1 MEGSDLAGAKRPRRK
16 NEGGRKAEV
25 LSSYVRI
32 GSELTIWPSSCVRS
46 EQGRGRR
53 KEEGRGRR
61 KEGAGG
67 KRPRTKK
74 KEERVFQIIGS
85 ELTIWPSSCVRI
97 NCSILF
103 HNLLIM

>member
-61 KEGAGG
+61 KEGAGA
-67 KRPRTKK
+67 KRPRTKN
-74 KEERVFQIIGS
+74 EEKFS
-85 ELTIWPSSCVRI
+85 K
-97 NCSILF
+97 
-103 HNLLIM
+103 

>member
-74 KEERVFQIIGS
+74 KSFPNNRLRAHHLAKQLCENQLV
-85 ELTIWPSSCVRI
+85 
-97 NCSILF
+97 
-103 HNLLIM
+103 